1 MLGEGEL
8 LFSPLSHLEVI
19 GNPTFEKFDGK
30 YVIVIRINVNINQ
43 KSQVIEEILGQRKQ
57 TIVAIAEG
65 LQKEVK
71 FDLKL
76 ISESAHTTTCLKEG
90 LKSVKML
97 EPAWFNADSNFKE
110 ILGDLL
116 SQKEKDIFYFVS
128 QENSLKDN
136 WNSEGGI
143 IMIFVV

>member
-8 LFSPLSHLEVI
+8 LFPPLSHLEVT

-30 YVIVIRINVNINQ
+30 HVMVIKVKVNINQ
-43 KSQVIEEILGQRKQ
+43 TSQVIEQILGQRKQ

-76 ISESAHTTTCLKEG
+76 TSESAYTTSCLKDG

-110 ILGDLL
+110 ILEILL
-116 SQKEKDIFYFVS
+116 LLKEKDIYNFVS
-128 QENSLKDN
+128 QEKSLKDN
-136 WNSEGGI
+136 SE
-143 IMIFVV
+143 F